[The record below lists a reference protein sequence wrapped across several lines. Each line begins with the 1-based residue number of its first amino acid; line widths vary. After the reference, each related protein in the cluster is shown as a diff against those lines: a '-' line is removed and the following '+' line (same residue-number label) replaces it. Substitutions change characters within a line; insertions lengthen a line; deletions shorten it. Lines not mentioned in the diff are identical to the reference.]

1 MEGIY
6 QPLLLFGIGLI
17 AAIGLYVALIV
28 LVGRMAQNR
37 NRDVLLWVV
46 LSFVVSPITI
56 ILILICIGKDEKIGI

>member
-56 ILILICIGKDEKIGI
+56 ILIMICIGKDEKIDI

>member
-37 NRDVLLWVV
+37 NRDVLLWGV
-46 LSFVVSPITI
+46 LCFVVSPITI

>member
-46 LSFVVSPITI
+46 LCFVVSPITI